1 MRSFCRP
8 SRRRTASVDP
18 KRSRRPCA
26 GSPIPI
32 IFRTRAGLV
41 AAVPV
46 YLGARARL
54 GTQAAHMVFRSIGI
68 QNKTKIYVYDDAKL
82 YVFATPIMYCMS
94 SHPMASSATRN
105 IIIIIP
111 LSYMLRH
118 LIFYIIKN
126 MCLRRA
132 RRHSASRSVPEAVG
146 FLEDARWRRASI
158 NIAVTGENHEPMHS
172 ATLNDLKD
180 LRSE

>member
-1 MRSFCRP
+1 MY
-8 SRRRTASVDP
+8 
-18 KRSRRPCA
+18 
-26 GSPIPI
+26 
-32 IFRTRAGLV
+32 
-41 AAVPV
+41 V
-46 YLGARARL
+46 YL
-54 GTQAAHMVFRSIGI
+54 
-68 QNKTKIYVYDDAKL
+68 YVYDDAKL